1 MGMGK
6 NKGRIV
12 GGFLALLLVV
22 FTAGSAF
29 SGVNV
34 NINIGPPDLVVAGPP
49 EMIVVPRTMV
59 YFAPGVA
66 VDLFF
71 CAGYWWAPKEGHWFR
86 ARAYNGPWG
95 IVASRAVP
103 AAIVRLPKNY
113 RKIYAHEHQIPYGQ
127 LKKHHELRD
136 RDRRHG
142 RGEWGGWEKNGKHHR
157 KKGR

>member
-6 NKGRIV
+6 NTGRMV
-12 GGFLALLLVV
+12 GFFLALLLVV
-22 FTAGSAF
+22 VTAGSAD

-34 NINIGPPDLVVAGPP
+34 NINIGPPEVVVAGPP

-71 CAGYWWAPKEGHWFR
+71 CAGYWWTPKEGHWFR
-86 ARAYNGPWG
+86 ARAYNGPWA
-95 IVASRAVP
+95 IVASRSVP
-103 AAIVRLPKNY
+103 TAIVRLPKNY
-113 RKIYAHEHQIPYGQ
+113 RKIYAHEHHIPYGQ
-127 LKKHHELRD
+127 LKKHHEHRH

-142 RGEWGGWEKNGKHHR
+142 RGEWEGWKENGKHHR